1 MKDKIYHVS
10 RIPNL
15 KILEPHVCAHQHA
28 YVYASYHLETALL
41 FGGELWSDWDFIYKR
56 NYDTGEVTFSE
67 TYPNIFSKIFEDK
80 KCYLYEVE
88 DSGFLQGQTRMW
100 DEIVSKKPTKVIHEH
115 KIENLAEAI
124 RKLEEEN
131 IIRIELFS
139 DIEGY
144 KEKIKKHILN
154 LKKYSDIN
162 RQNNSNILVEQFKD
176 IFENFNLQNQWHN
189 NDYR

>member
-1 MKDKIYHVS
+1 MNRKIYHVS
-10 RIPNL
+10 RTPNL

-56 NYDTGEVTFSE
+56 NYDTGELTFSE
-67 TYPNIFSKIFEDK
+67 TYPNAFSKIFEDK

-100 DEIVSKKPTKVIHEH
+100 DEIVSKKPTMVIREH
-115 KIENLAEAI
+115 KIENLAEVI
-124 RKLEEEN
+124 RKLEKEN
-131 IIRIELFS
+131 KIKIELFS
-139 DIEGY
+139 DAEEY
-144 KEKIKKHILN
+144 NEKIKNHIIN

-162 RQNNSNILVEQFKD
+162 QQKNANFLVEQFKD
-176 IFENFNLQNQWHN
+176 IIREF
-189 NDYR
+189 